1 MTRRRPRATS
11 RDARD
16 VRRRASVPRAP
27 LKRLQS
33 PLALRTEPSSR
44 RIPRA
49 LMQPSSRRRQRHS
62 FVVQR
67 ETPAPHDPDPPQTLN
82 TYTTILTKRKER
94 DRQLPLFR
102 ANFDDADGSS
112 NDSCEDQAPVGQE
125 TAEPSTPAS
134 EPSTRVPEPPSP
146 TAAARRRRRARAG
159 AKASLQ
165 RGLARWPPSAGFVA
179 LRPHWIRVGAGR
191 EVRQRSA
198 LAGAGQE
205 CCESCSE

>member
-1 MTRRRPRATS
+1 MFG
-11 RDARD
+11 
-16 VRRRASVPRAP
+16 VASVARAP
-27 LKRLQS
+27 LKRLRS
-33 PLALRTEPSSR
+33 PPAPRTKP
-44 RIPRA
+44 
-49 LMQPSSRRRQRHS
+49 SRRRSTTRVDAALVAS
-62 FVVQR
+62 SPKTSWYNA
-67 ETPAPHDPDPPQTLN
+67 TPVLHDPDPPQTLN

-94 DRQLPLFR
+94 DRELPLFR
-102 ANFDDADGSS
+102 ANSDDADGSS
-112 NDSCEDQAPVGQE
+112 NDSCEDQTPVGQE

-205 CCESCSE
+205 CCESCSERMSWLC